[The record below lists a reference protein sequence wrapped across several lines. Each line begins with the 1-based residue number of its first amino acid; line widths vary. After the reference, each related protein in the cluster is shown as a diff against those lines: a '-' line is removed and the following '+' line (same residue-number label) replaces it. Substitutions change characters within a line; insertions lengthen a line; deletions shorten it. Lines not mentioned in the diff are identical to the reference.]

1 MGQFVKLIG
10 IKIEHGYYKDVTDK
24 FCIVPTAKT
33 EALMRN
39 RGIQFRRTGNG
50 GQWLMAENC
59 NGFLPDDRLEC
70 TLQVRDADFMYVT
83 QLDDYRPQS
92 FYRLDLSDEN
102 RITDVVSALVPVSD
116 TAGASCFC
124 NINICLTPDM
134 LKEAKN
140 GTPFEYTLGFR
151 TAAFRWEYLF
161 VRRNDDAQESKVLLL
176 KDTKGKILFSLPK
189 KLMNTPY
196 GEIAWQIVSTSPVV
210 CRQHP
215 DCELVLTEV
224 TVKELGEK
232 FIEKF
237 IEKLKSQ
244 ERLIL
249 ELEEDIQS
257 GKFSRLTAETVSETI
272 SDKSLKRKT
281 LSRFIPCPQPGR
293 FKSEERD
300 CIRHVCYI

>member
-1 MGQFVKLIG
+1 
-10 IKIEHGYYKDVTDK
+10 
-24 FCIVPTAKT
+24 
-33 EALMRN
+33 
-39 RGIQFRRTGNG
+39 
-50 GQWLMAENC
+50 
-59 NGFLPDDRLEC
+59 
-70 TLQVRDADFMYVT
+70 
-83 QLDDYRPQS
+83 
-92 FYRLDLSDEN
+92 
-102 RITDVVSALVPVSD
+102 
-116 TAGASCFC
+116 
-124 NINICLTPDM
+124 M

-151 TAAFRWEYLF
+151 TAACRWEYLF

-196 GEIAWQIVSTSPVV
+196 GEIAWQIISTSPVV

>member
-1 MGQFVKLIG
+1 MGQFVRLIG

-24 FCIVPTAKT
+24 FCIVPTVKT
-33 EALMRN
+33 ETLMRN

-50 GQWLMAENC
+50 CQWLMTENC
-59 NGFLPDDRLEC
+59 SGFLPGDRLEC
-70 TLQVRDADFMYVT
+70 ALQVRDADFMYVT

-92 FYRLDLSDEN
+92 FYRLDLSDEH

-124 NINICLTPDM
+124 SINICLTPDM

-151 TAAFRWEYLF
+151 KAAFRWEYLF

-176 KDTKGKILFSLPK
+176 KDAKGKILFSLPR
-189 KLMNTPY
+189 KLVNTPY
-196 GEIAWQIVSTSPVV
+196 GEIAWQIASTSPVV

-215 DCELVLTEV
+215 DCDLVLTEV
-224 TVKELGEK
+224 PAKELGEM
-232 FIEKF
+232 F
-237 IEKLKSQ
+237 IEKLKDQ
-244 ERLIL
+244 GRLTP
-249 ELEEDIQS
+249 ELEEEIQS
-257 GKFSRLTAETVSETI
+257 GEFSGLPAEIVPEAI
-272 SDKSLKRKT
+272 SGKSLKRRT

-293 FKSEERD
+293 FKPGERD
-300 CIRHVCYI
+300 CIRQVCYI